1 MVLAAAGRV
10 TVGSQARG
18 SSHDSRNRAY
28 LQKLQERN
36 QLLKQQRQEQEQQLA
51 DQVKREQSFNCFF
64 GGANAPK
71 SRQPASRS
79 VGGYSVCGNAI
90 HRSRSAGA
98 WGQGAWEERT
108 VEIKGCDGE
117 IIALR
122 PSGERKAPRAGSLSE
137 AQQLGSRE
145 EHDAGES
152 SHLWSVEET
161 DELSRTGSMLGS
173 SRGAT
178 ARELLGSALRASDLG
193 GEQVSAS
200 PKLAPNSEGPTDL
213 SQTLREAIDG
223 SAGCGDN
230 SRTAASAE
238 DVDAPPDAKQDAST
252 DLFASPATPLSTTQ
266 SRLPPRPRSGT
277 GRVPT
282 PLASTIRLETSGSD
296 EAPSTE
302 APPPA
307 EASDTLAEQVKTSA
321 EPAKADPCFIPANE
335 LAERIVQ
342 LPPEWRRAVERI
354 VVEAETAGGRPPAPS
369 SMDA

>member
-71 SRQPASRS
+71 SRQPAVTASAAMPS
-79 VGGYSVCGNAI
+79 IEAEA
-90 HRSRSAGA
+90 AGA

-223 SAGCGDN
+223 SSAGCGDN

-302 APPPA
+302 
-307 EASDTLAEQVKTSA
+307 
-321 EPAKADPCFIPANE
+321 
-335 LAERIVQ
+335 
-342 LPPEWRRAVERI
+342 
-354 VVEAETAGGRPPAPS
+354 
-369 SMDA
+369 